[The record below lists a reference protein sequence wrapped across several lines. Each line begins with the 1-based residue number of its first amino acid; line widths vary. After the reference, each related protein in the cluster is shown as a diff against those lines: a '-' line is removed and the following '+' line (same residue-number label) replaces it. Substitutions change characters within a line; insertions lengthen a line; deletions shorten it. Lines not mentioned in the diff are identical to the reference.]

1 MHTQEKNRL
10 PGVFCASCL
19 PTSPY
24 RWRPRRCAARLMA
37 TLAVPRLS
45 FPDTWTLKSKFE
57 KNTEKRQKGKR
68 DDMIWHRYQ
77 VADIF
82 HRPAQT
88 SRLVQVQLGQVFGN
102 QIHTWQADK
111 GRDAHLCCDPAS
123 TKIADSKTQTP
134 QILQVS
140 CFSTANMSSQFTWE
154 ALQNQFDTTE
164 SLWLSS
170 DVRWFRLWTVRE
182 KLIKFTELFT
192 AVSMFLL
199 PWPCRDMP
207 FGSAPGISLITLLHQ
222 KSYRLNLFW
231 QKAWNWPQ
239 HK

>member
-111 GRDAHLCCDPAS
+111 GRDAHLCCHPAS

-207 FGSAPGISLITLLHQ
+207 FGSAPGISLITLHQ
-222 KSYRLNLFW
+222 KS
-231 QKAWNWPQ
+231 K
-239 HK
+239 